1 MKFFNTLIGTKL
13 FCSTHLHD
21 YSQFWKKINL
31 MTKLSCKMTAWL
43 PKRETNFIS
52 LSWAR
57 KIQEKSLCYKSLLLN
72 TGTVFANL
80 GLYCFTPEQI
90 NWGLQCCF
98 HGNMEMTSCS
108 HNLTALFNSRKAI
121 KNIIN
126 TEHNH
131 LFCAKFS
138 Y

>member
-1 MKFFNTLIGTKL
+1 MKFFKTLIGTKL
-13 FCSTHLHD
+13 FCSTYLHD
-21 YSQFWKKINL
+21 NNQFWKKINL

-57 KIQEKSLCYKSLLLN
+57 KIKEKSLCYNSLLLN
-72 TGTVFANL
+72 TGTVFSNL
-80 GLYCFTPEQI
+80 GLYCKSI
-90 NWGLQCCF
+90 KDCNAVF

-138 Y
+138 